1 MSQPPNDKTTPTG
14 YFTIVLSI
22 QPANNTHLLS
32 NQSNPSTPGSQHS
45 NSSQPFSPLWNANV
59 PLSPK
64 HAYQSQLAYHQNQ
77 QYGFQGYT
85 NPRNTQP
92 HFFPQQSS
100 QPSFFSQ
107 QSSQPQC
114 FPQHSS
120 QPQFKIPQAQEPRE
134 PKRKQKRTV
143 KQPVVELDEGDEN
156 EDMETRRLNIRW
168 NDKEEIL
175 LAEAWIEHSQDNNI
189 GKDQRDEIYWNKII
203 EDFHD
208 RTTGPY
214 PKWDA
219 AEPIDGDNLQEVFGP
234 DKRERPAGK
243 QRAGKKQKSV
253 ETSGSTG
260 GSQSESVS
268 SLVSQD
274 YRRKCDAAER
284 AYEAQ
289 REKIIASKNCE
300 EMKFLMIDT
309 INLNMP
315 PHKRAV
321 SLKGN
326 ILKIRRKFKSWCR
339 RKLHANAEADTDELV
354 DPPKI
359 EDKLGAV
366 PHGLST
372 DSDVA
377 KREAESMTRKNLRS
391 NAEKFEFQAEVSR
404 LMDILINSLYSNK
417 DIFLRELISNASD
430 IKLDKQNKILS
441 IRDRGVGMT
450 KEDLIKNLGTIANSW
465 NFRLYIGVVIL
476 NLIGQFG
483 VGFYSV
489 YLVADYVEVISK
501 HNDDKQYVW
510 ESKADGAFAIS
521 EDTYNEPLGRG
532 TEIRLHLREEAGEYL
547 EESKLKELVKKYSEF
562 INFPIYL
569 WASKEVRCREKAE
582 ATEGEEKEEEDSD
595 KEEDEEK
602 SKTKTIKE
610 TSYEWERLND
620 VKAIWLR
627 NPKEVTEE
635 EYTKFY
641 HSLAKDFGDEKPMA
655 WSHFTAEGDVEFKAV
670 LFVPPKAPTD
680 LYESYYNANKSNLK
694 LYVRRV
700 FISDEFDELLP
711 KYLSFL
717 LGLVDSDTLPLNVSR
732 EMLQQHNS
740 LKTIKKKLIRKALD
754 MIRKLAEEDPDEVH
768 DKENK
773 EVEESK
779 DNDEKRGQ
787 YTKFWNEFGKSVKL
801 GIIEDAANRNRLA
814 KLLRFETT
822 KSDGKLTSLDQ
833 YISRMKSGQKD
844 IFYITGSSKEQLERS
859 PFLERLKKKNF
870 EEGLKLGKDSKDKE
884 TKESFKEL
892 TKWWKETLAT
902 ENVDDVKISSRLA
915 DTPCVVVTS
924 KYGWSANMERIMQ
937 SQTLS
942 DASKQAY
949 MRGKRVLEINARHP
963 IIKELRER
971 VVKDPE
977 DASVKTTA
985 QLMYQTALMES
996 GFMLSDPKDFASRI
1010 YDSVKT
1016 SLSIS
1021 PDATVDEE
1029 EEVEEAPEAES
1040 SPKEE
1045 TESTPTEEEETD
1057 VKDEL

>member
-1 MSQPPNDKTTPTG
+1 MRKWTVPS
-14 YFTIVLSI
+14 VLF
-22 QPANNTHLLS
+22 LLCLLFLL
-32 NQSNPSTPGSQHS
+32 PD
-45 NSSQPFSPLWNANV
+45 
-59 PLSPK
+59 
-64 HAYQSQLAYHQNQ
+64 
-77 QYGFQGYT
+77 QG
-85 NPRNTQP
+85 
-92 HFFPQQSS
+92 
-100 QPSFFSQ
+100 
-107 QSSQPQC
+107 
-114 FPQHSS
+114 
-120 QPQFKIPQAQEPRE
+120 
-134 PKRKQKRTV
+134 
-143 KQPVVELDEGDEN
+143 
-156 EDMETRRLNIRW
+156 
-168 NDKEEIL
+168 
-175 LAEAWIEHSQDNNI
+175 
-189 GKDQRDEIYWNKII
+189 
-203 EDFHD
+203 
-208 RTTGPY
+208 
-214 PKWDA
+214 
-219 AEPIDGDNLQEVFGP
+219 
-234 DKRERPAGK
+234 
-243 QRAGKKQKSV
+243 
-253 ETSGSTG
+253 
-260 GSQSESVS
+260 
-268 SLVSQD
+268 
-274 YRRKCDAAER
+274 
-284 AYEAQ
+284 
-289 REKIIASKNCE
+289 
-300 EMKFLMIDT
+300 
-309 INLNMP
+309 
-315 PHKRAV
+315 
-321 SLKGN
+321 
-326 ILKIRRKFKSWCR
+326 
-339 RKLHANAEADTDELV
+339 RKLHANAQSDSEELV

-377 KREAESMTRKNLRS
+377 KREAESMSRKSLRS

-404 LMDILINSLYSNK
+404 LMDIIINSLYSNK

-430 IKLDKQNKILS
+430 ALDKIRFLSLTDKEVLGEGDDTKLEIQIKLDKEKKILS

-450 KEDLIKNLGTIANSW
+450 KEDLIKNLGTIAKSGTSA
-465 NFRLYIGVVIL
+465 FVEKMQTGGDL

-501 HNDDKQYVW
+501 HNDDQQYVW

-547 EESKLKELVKKYSEF
+547 EESKLKDLVKKYSEF

-569 WASKEVRCREKAE
+569 WTTKETDVEVPADEDDSSDDEEKPE
-582 ATEGEEKEEEDSD
+582 STDEGEEKEDEDSD
-595 KEEDEEK
+595 KDEDEK
-602 SKTKTIKE
+602 KPKTKTIKE
-610 TSYEWERLND
+610 TTSEWERLND

-627 NPKEVTEE
+627 SPREVTEE

-655 WSHFTAEGDVEFKAV
+655 WSHFNAEGDVEFKAV
-670 LFVPPKAPTD
+670 MFIPPKAPTD

-732 EMLQQHNS
+732 EMLQQHSS

-768 DKENK
+768 GKDKK
-773 EVEESK
+773 EVEETK
-779 DNDEKRGQ
+779 EEENEKRGQ
-787 YTKFWNEFGKSVKL
+787 YTKFWNEFGKSIKL
-801 GIIEDAANRNRLA
+801 GIIEDAGNRNRLA

-844 IFYITGSSKEQLERS
+844 IFYITGSSKEQLEKS
-859 PFLERLKKKNF
+859 PFLEQLKKKNF
-870 EEGLKLGKDSKDKE
+870 EVIFFTDPVDEYLMQYLMDFEDKKFQNVSKEGLKLGKDSKDKE
-884 TKESFKEL
+884 VKESFKEL
-892 TKWWKETLAT
+892 TKWWKETLAS
-902 ENVDDVKISSRLA
+902 ENVDDVKISNRLA

-942 DASKQAY
+942 DANKQAY

-996 GFMLSDPKDFASRI
+996 GFNLPDPKDFASRI
-1010 YDSVKT
+1010 YDSVKK

-1021 PDATVDEE
+1021 PDASVDEE
-1029 EEVEEAPEAES
+1029 EEVEEAPEVES
-1040 SPKEE
+1040 SDSTSKEE

-1057 VKDEL
+1057 IKDEL

>member
-1 MSQPPNDKTTPTG
+1 MRKWTLPS
-14 YFTIVLSI
+14 VLF
-22 QPANNTHLLS
+22 LL
-32 NQSNPSTPGSQHS
+32 
-45 NSSQPFSPLWNANV
+45 
-59 PLSPK
+59 
-64 HAYQSQLAYHQNQ
+64 
-77 QYGFQGYT
+77 
-85 NPRNTQP
+85 
-92 HFFPQQSS
+92 
-100 QPSFFSQ
+100 
-107 QSSQPQC
+107 C
-114 FPQHSS
+114 
-120 QPQFKIPQAQEPRE
+120 
-134 PKRKQKRTV
+134 
-143 KQPVVELDEGDEN
+143 
-156 EDMETRRLNIRW
+156 
-168 NDKEEIL
+168 L
-175 LAEAWIEHSQDNNI
+175 L
-189 GKDQRDEIYWNKII
+189 
-203 EDFHD
+203 F
-208 RTTGPY
+208 
-214 PKWDA
+214 
-219 AEPIDGDNLQEVFGP
+219 LLP
-234 DKRERPAGK
+234 DHG
-243 QRAGKKQKSV
+243 
-253 ETSGSTG
+253 
-260 GSQSESVS
+260 
-268 SLVSQD
+268 
-274 YRRKCDAAER
+274 
-284 AYEAQ
+284 
-289 REKIIASKNCE
+289 
-300 EMKFLMIDT
+300 
-309 INLNMP
+309 
-315 PHKRAV
+315 
-321 SLKGN
+321 
-326 ILKIRRKFKSWCR
+326 
-339 RKLHANAEADTDELV
+339 RKLHANAESDADELV
-354 DPPKI
+354 DPPKV
-359 EDKLGAV
+359 EEKLGAV

-372 DSDVA
+372 DSDVV

-430 IKLDKQNKILS
+430 ALDKIRFLSLTDKEVLGEGDDAKLEIQIKLDKEKKILS

-450 KEDLIKNLGTIANSW
+450 KEDLIKNLGTIAKSGTSA
-465 NFRLYIGVVIL
+465 FVEKMQTGGDL

-569 WASKEVRCREKAE
+569 WATKEVDVEVPADEDDSSDDEEKPE
-582 ATEGEEKEEEDSD
+582 STEGEEKEDEDTD
-595 KEEDEEK
+595 KEEDEDK
-602 SKTKTIKE
+602 PKTKTVKE
-610 TSYEWERLND
+610 TTYEWERLND

-627 NPKEVTEE
+627 SPKEVTEE

-655 WSHFTAEGDVEFKAV
+655 WSHFNAEGDVEFKAV
-670 LFVPPKAPTD
+670 LFVPPKAPAD
-680 LYESYYNANKSNLK
+680 LYESYYNTNKSNLK

-732 EMLQQHNS
+732 EMLQQHGS

-754 MIRKLAEEDPDEVH
+754 MIRKLAEEDPDEIH
-768 DKENK
+768 DKEKK

-779 DNDEKRGQ
+779 ENDDKRGQ
-787 YTKFWNEFGKSVKL
+787 YAKFWNEFGKSIKL

-822 KSDGKLTSLDQ
+822 TSDGKLTSLDQ

-844 IFYITGSSKEQLERS
+844 IFYITGSSKEQLEKS
-859 PFLERLKKKNF
+859 PFLERLKKKNLEVIF
-870 EEGLKLGKDSKDKE
+870 FTDPVDEYLMQYLMDYEDKKFQNVSKEGLKLGKDSKDKE
-884 TKESFKEL
+884 IKESFKEL
-892 TKWWKETLAT
+892 TKWWKEALVSD
-902 ENVDDVKISSRLA
+902 NVDDVKISNRLA

-971 VVKDPE
+971 VVKNPE

-996 GFMLSDPKDFASRI
+996 GFMLPDPKDFASRI
-1010 YDSVKT
+1010 YDSVKA

-1021 PDATVDEE
+1021 PDASVEE
-1029 EEVEEAPEAES
+1029 EDEVEEAPEVENTGS
-1040 SPKEE
+1040 EKEE
-1045 TESTPTEEEETD
+1045 TDSTLTEEEQED
-1057 VKDEL
+1057 IKDEL